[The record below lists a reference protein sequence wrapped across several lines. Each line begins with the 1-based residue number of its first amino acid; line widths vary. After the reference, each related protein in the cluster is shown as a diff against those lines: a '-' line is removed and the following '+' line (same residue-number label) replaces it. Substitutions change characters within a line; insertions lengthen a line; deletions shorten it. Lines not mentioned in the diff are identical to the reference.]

1 MVRAPHK
8 TSGLFS
14 EDARKALKTVRNALR
29 AKEEVVEEF
38 ASLLDGALDTYHGQ
52 KREFALSLRGK
63 ISMAISEALGVLIA
77 L

>member
-38 ASLLDGALDTYHGQ
+38 ASLLDGALDTYHG
-52 KREFALSLRGK
+52 
-63 ISMAISEALGVLIA
+63 
-77 L
+77 